1 MLKDLECKGGE
12 NLINRTDAFVSICA
26 IWKRDGL

>member
-1 MLKDLECKGGE
+1 MLKELKSKGKE

-26 IWKRDGL
+26 IWKREGL